1 MLQLKDFEAISY
13 RNVSTLKLTF
23 SEDDVDR
30 LSQWRWWRCQDYNQV
45 NKEKERKRDWPVFEL
60 LEAVHATFPPELG
73 NCRENLERTKNHRNK
88 EIRQQICFCVVTWTH
103 TVCLYFHPLH
113 KQRWDQVLE
122 GFFHVHLIPEWQ
134 VRKLEVHI

>member
-60 LEAVHATFPPELG
+60 LETVHATFPPALG
-73 NCRENLERTKNHRNK
+73 NCRENLERTKNHCNK
-88 EIRQQICFCVVTWTH
+88 ENRQQICFVLWPECTEY
-103 TVCLYFHPLH
+103 VCISILCTRRGGIRFE
-113 KQRWDQVLE
+113 RV
-122 GFFHVHLIPEWQ
+122 FFSLFILSLNH
-134 VRKLEVHI
+134 